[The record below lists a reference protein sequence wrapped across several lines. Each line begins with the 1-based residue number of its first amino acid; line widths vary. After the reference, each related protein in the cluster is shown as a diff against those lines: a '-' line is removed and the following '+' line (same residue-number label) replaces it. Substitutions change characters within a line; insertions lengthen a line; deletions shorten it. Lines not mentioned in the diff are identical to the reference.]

1 MENPHRILI
10 VDDNQANC
18 ELLEAYL
25 DGINCV
31 TEIAEDGQE
40 FSL

>member
-1 MENPHRILI
+1 MEHRILI

-25 DGINCV
+25 DAVECT
-31 TEIAEDGQE
+31 TEVAVDGQ
-40 FSL
+40 